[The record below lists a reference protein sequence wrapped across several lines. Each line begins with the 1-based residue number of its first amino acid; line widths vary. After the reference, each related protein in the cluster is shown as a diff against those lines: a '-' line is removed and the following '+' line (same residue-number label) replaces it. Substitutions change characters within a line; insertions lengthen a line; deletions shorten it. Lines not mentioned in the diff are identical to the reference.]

1 MNENQENETVPS
13 AESKADVIRR
23 EIKTYVLRIG
33 RMTAA
38 QEKAYEELAPRYCIP
53 YENHIINL
61 MDIFGNSNPV
71 IIEIGFGMGDA
82 TWQIAKANPDVNYLG
97 IEVHRPGVGKLL
109 HEIKKNDLK
118 NLLIVEHDALEVLA
132 NMIPNNSING
142 FHIFFSDPWHKKR
155 HHKRR
160 IIQRP
165 RTDLMAQKLCA
176 GGYLYFVTDIEEY
189 AEFGLEEL
197 RLTKHLKN
205 KYEGYAE
212 PQPWRMQTKF
222 ERKGLEA
229 DRKITEIFFEKEE

>member
-1 MNENQENETVPS
+1 MSDNKETAVTD
-13 AESKADVIRR
+13 ESKVDVIRR

-38 QEKAYEELAPRYCIP
+38 QEKAYQELAPRYCIP
-53 YENHIINL
+53 YENKKINL
-61 MDIFGNSNPV
+61 VDLFGNSNPV

-109 HEIKKNDLK
+109 NEIKKNDLK
-118 NLLIVEHDALEVLA
+118 NLFIIEHDALEVLE
-132 NMIPNNSING
+132 NMIGDNCING
-142 FHIFFSDPWHKKR
+142 FHIFFPDPWPKKK

-165 RTDLMAQKLCA
+165 RTNLMTQKLA
-176 GGYLYFVTDIEEY
+176 SGGYLYFVTDIIEY

-197 RLTKHLKN
+197 TQTEHLKN
-205 KYEGYAE
+205 KYKGFAE

-222 ERKGLEA
+222 ERKGISA
-229 DRKITEIFFEKEE
+229 DRQITEIFFEKE

>member
-38 QEKAYEELAPRYCIP
+38 QEKAYEELSPRYCIP

-109 HEIKKNDLK
+109 HEIKKMILK
-118 NLLIVEHDALEVLA
+118 
-132 NMIPNNSING
+132 
-142 FHIFFSDPWHKKR
+142 IF
-155 HHKRR
+155 
-160 IIQRP
+160 
-165 RTDLMAQKLCA
+165 
-176 GGYLYFVTDIEEY
+176 
-189 AEFGLEEL
+189 
-197 RLTKHLKN
+197 
-205 KYEGYAE
+205 
-212 PQPWRMQTKF
+212 
-222 ERKGLEA
+222 
-229 DRKITEIFFEKEE
+229 

>member
-13 AESKADVIRR
+13 AESKADIIRR

-33 RMTAA
+33 RMAAA
-38 QEKAYEELAPRYCIP
+38 QEKAYEELAPRYGIP

-118 NLLIVEHDALEVLA
+118 NLLIVVVITLESIESIL
-132 NMIPNNSING
+132 NN
-142 FHIFFSDPWHKKR
+142 FKTP
-155 HHKRR
+155 
-160 IIQRP
+160 
-165 RTDLMAQKLCA
+165 
-176 GGYLYFVTDIEEY
+176 
-189 AEFGLEEL
+189 
-197 RLTKHLKN
+197 
-205 KYEGYAE
+205 
-212 PQPWRMQTKF
+212 
-222 ERKGLEA
+222 
-229 DRKITEIFFEKEE
+229 